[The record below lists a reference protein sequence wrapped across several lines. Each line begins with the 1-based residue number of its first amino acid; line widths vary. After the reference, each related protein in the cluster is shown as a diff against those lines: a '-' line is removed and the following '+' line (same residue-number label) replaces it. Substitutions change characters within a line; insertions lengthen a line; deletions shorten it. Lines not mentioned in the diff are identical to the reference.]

1 MPSDYIHTY
10 ANGCIRPLAFP
21 TGFDSPG
28 HHDPPRSSFMNAL
41 PPVRLDVR
49 SSGTGKGYWSTSTYC
64 TPHTAPHT
72 DKLCRH
78 SWALLRWAVPNWRRT
93 SSLYHIQGML
103 PHVVLHCHHPNQW
116 NRFCS
121 VCGELYRGLLQGLH
135 KKELLLRLP
144 WHQGDGCSCFS
155 LHAHRNTV
163 EL

>member
-78 SWALLRWAVPNWRRT
+78 SWALLRWAVPNWHAIPSPTPLAVQTVHLTLCGVLEDERHR
-93 SSLYHIQGML
+93 SSPTEKSGGSWTDVQLGRKLAHAPQL
-103 PHVVLHCHHPNQW
+103 FSKH
-116 NRFCS
+116 
-121 VCGELYRGLLQGLH
+121 LL
-135 KKELLLRLP
+135 
-144 WHQGDGCSCFS
+144 
-155 LHAHRNTV
+155 
-163 EL
+163 